1 MGISEFEPEH
11 STENHVYRAL
21 LHNGIE
27 VEQFQENLLDSWD
40 RLPKVITEF
49 DFVLW
54 TRTGWQP
61 PIPAHKQL
69 AVIEAGR
76 VAGVPVVGYHL
87 DKWWDLARESQIY
100 SEPFFRSDLVITA
113 DGGHEEQ
120 FKEVGV
126 NHYWMPPGVSLQECE
141 RTPRVRPELAHEVVF
156 CGSWNGYHPEWGY
169 RLDLCNWLQNTYGN
183 RVVMY
188 PRPGQH
194 ALRGQDLVDLYYNSK
209 VMVGDS
215 CLVNS
220 AQNYFSDRV
229 PETLG
234 RCGFLIHP
242 GVEGM
247 QHHFTTGEHLIT
259 YTMGDWT
266 QLKGLIDY
274 YVENDGERQKIAEA
288 GRKHVLAKHTYEV
301 RMNQLIKLLEQK
313 ELL

>member
-1 MGISEFEPEH
+1 M
-11 STENHVYRAL
+11 YRAL

-27 VEQFQENLLDSWD
+27 VEQFQENFLDSWD
-40 RLPKVITEF
+40 RLPKVIEKF

-61 PIPAHKQL
+61 PIPVHKQL
-69 AVIEAGR
+69 TVLEAGR
-76 VAGVPVVGYHL
+76 AAGVPVVGYHL
-87 DKWWDLARESQIY
+87 DKWWDLKREKEVFI
-100 SEPFFRSDLVITA
+100 EPFFQSDLVITA

-120 FKEVGV
+120 FKSANV
-126 NHYWMPPGVSLQECE
+126 NHVWFPPGVSLKECE
-141 RTPRVRPELAHEVVF
+141 RMPQVRPELANEVVF

-169 RLDLCNWLQNTYGN
+169 RLDLCNWLQNIYGN

-220 AQNYFSDRV
+220 AINYYSDRI

-234 RCGFLIHP
+234 RGGFLIHP

-247 QHHFTTGEHLIT
+247 QNHYTAGEHLIT
-259 YTMGDWT
+259 YTMGDWE
-266 QLKGLIDY
+266 QLKSLIDY
-274 YVENDGERQKIAEA
+274 YVDNDQARQKIALA
-288 GRKHVLAKHTYEV
+288 GRNHVLANHTYEV
-301 RMNQLIKLLEQK
+301 RIIQLV
-313 ELL
+313 ELLKQKGMLK